1 MRNYSKQLYTN
12 RMDNLEEMDKLLERC
27 NLPGLNQDEVEN
39 VNRPVAND
47 EIEYVVK
54 TTSKNKSPRAPDGFT
69 SEFY

>member
-47 EIEYVVK
+47 EIE
-54 TTSKNKSPRAPDGFT
+54 
-69 SEFY
+69 